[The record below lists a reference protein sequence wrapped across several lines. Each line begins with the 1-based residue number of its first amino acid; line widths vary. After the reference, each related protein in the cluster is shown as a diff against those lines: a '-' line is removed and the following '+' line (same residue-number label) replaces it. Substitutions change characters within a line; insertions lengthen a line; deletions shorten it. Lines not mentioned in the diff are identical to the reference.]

1 MKTIKLFSVLVI
13 LIFTSDFSNSQ
24 SSISIRLGSETGQ
37 DCNVDSYIP
46 NTPLPEYP
54 DIVAATWTYGGEFNL
69 WRPLFKFNLT
79 EVPSGSVITGAYLS
93 LYANPT
99 PCSAPHSGAN
109 KSYIRRVT
117 SPWDQNTVT
126 WETQPDFSTVNQAE
140 LHESTSPAEDY
151 LNIDVTEMVKD
162 MVANPATNFGF
173 VIMNRFENIYRSINF
188 ASSECAVI
196 DKRPKLDI
204 IFTRVGIEPVSSE
217 LPRDL
222 KLSQNF
228 PNPFNPVTTIKFD
241 LPASAYTKL
250 KIIDGSGREIST
262 LVNENLNTGSYQ
274 VKWDGSNYSSGAYFI
289 RLESGSNIITKKM
302 MLVK

>member
-1 MKTIKLFSVLVI
+1 MKTIKLFSVLIIIV
-13 LIFTSDFSNSQ
+13 FTSEFSISQ
-24 SSISIRLGSETGQ
+24 SSISIRLSSETGQ
-37 DCNVDSYIP
+37 DCNVASYIP

-54 DIVAATWTYGGEFNL
+54 DIVAAAWTYHGEFNL

-79 EVPSGSVITGAYLS
+79 EIPSGSVITGAYLS

-99 PCSAPHSGAN
+99 PCSDPHTGVN
-109 KSYIRRVT
+109 KSYIRKVT

-140 LHESTSPAEDY
+140 LHESTFPGEDY
-151 LNIDVTEMVKD
+151 LNIDVTEMVRD
-162 MVANPATNFGF
+162 MVANPSANYGF

-188 ASSECAVI
+188 ASSECAYI

-204 IFTRVGIEPVSSE
+204 NFTRVGIEPTSTE
-217 LPRDL
+217 LPVEFN
-222 KLSQNF
+222 LSQNF

-241 LPASAYTKL
+241 LPALAFTKL

-262 LVNENLNTGSYQ
+262 LVNENLNKGSFQ

-289 RLESGSNIITKKM
+289 RLESGNNIITKKM